1 MSFASSRS
9 LGRAAALSILVGTIL
24 SPVVL
29 VATFFIRATSSSA
42 FLVPSIA
49 LGILSFAGYILFLI
63 SMNGFANF
71 YGAPKIFKNALY
83 GFLTGLVGGF
93 VLLVVVFGVL
103 LYALLP
109 AGHPAIGSSALFSV
123 FALLG
128 VFWLGA
134 FLIALIQSLFYRA
147 AFNALADRCGEDN
160 FRTAGLLMLIGGALM
175 IVFIGGILI
184 FVAWILAAQ
193 GFFSMRPPPSDNS
206 LPFTHYP
213 WSPPP
218 AIQKPEPGSN

>member
-1 MSFASSRS
+1 MSFVYSRS
-9 LGRAAALSILVGTIL
+9 LGRAASLSILVGTIL

-29 VATFFIRATSSSA
+29 MATVFIRANSPFA
-42 FLVPSIA
+42 FLVPSIV
-49 LGILSFAGYILFLI
+49 LGILSFVGYILFLI
-63 SMNGFANF
+63 SMHGFANF
-71 YGAPKIFKNALY
+71 YGAPKIFRNALY
-83 GFLTGLVGGF
+83 GFLTGIIGGF
-93 VLLVVVFGVL
+93 VLLAVVFGVFL
-103 LYALLP
+103 SVLLP
-109 AGHPAIGSSALFSV
+109 VGHSVIGSSVFFSV
-123 FALLG
+123 FVLLG

-160 FRTAGLLMLIGGALM
+160 FRTVGLLMLIGGALM

-193 GFFSMRPPPSDNS
+193 GFFSMRPPQSGTS
-206 LPFTHYP
+206 QPFTHYP

-218 AIQKPEPGSN
+218 AAQNPEPSPS